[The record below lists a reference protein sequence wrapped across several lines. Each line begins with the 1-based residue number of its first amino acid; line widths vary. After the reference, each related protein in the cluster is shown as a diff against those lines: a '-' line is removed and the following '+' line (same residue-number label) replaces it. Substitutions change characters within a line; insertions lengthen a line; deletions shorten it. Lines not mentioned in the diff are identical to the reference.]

1 MDYDDLY
8 AEIEQ
13 RIVER
18 LKESV
23 LDVRLERLFDG
34 IPPMQTPA
42 TAAIVR
48 AAEELT
54 GHAPE
59 CVAFGTE
66 GPYFNAMGM
75 ETVILGPGDIAQ
87 AHQPDEY
94 IAMERLQ
101 PMVTIL
107 KQLIRR
113 FCL

>member
-1 MDYDDLY
+1 
-8 AEIEQ
+8 
-13 RIVER
+13 
-18 LKESV
+18 
-23 LDVRLERLFDG
+23 
-34 IPPMQTPA
+34 
-42 TAAIVR
+42 
-48 AAEELT
+48 
-54 GHAPE
+54 
-59 CVAFGTE
+59 
-66 GPYFNAMGM
+66 M